1 MKKILL
7 AVLTAVLAV
16 SVLSGC
22 NDSSEKTSATQD
34 STKSSSASEAN
45 PTQKATRGEFYV
57 LPPMQISRTQTILL
71 WSV

>member
-7 AVLTAVLAV
+7 VVLTAALAV

-34 STKSSSASEAN
+34 STKSSSASAAILHRKLPREN
-45 PTQKATRGEFYV
+45 LML